1 MGRHKKTKS
10 IQTTQ
15 APTAKFSAGYSFGA
29 KQAKIFGQE
38 LMRIQAESN
47 GELTPKQVVNSAKN
61 PKSPLH
67 DWFEWDNDKA
77 SELYRLTQARTLI
90 NQIDIEIKY
99 DGNNKK
105 RQRAFVNVMKM
116 GDNGAFDKSDKV
128 YVSLET
134 ALTNDDYRRQT
145 LTKALAEIAYWKEK
159 YESYEELSDI
169 FKAIRRTR
177 HMLGEKEVKE

>member
-10 IQTTQ
+10 IQTST
-15 APTAKFSAGYSFGA
+15 APTAKFAGGYSFGA

-38 LMRIQAESN
+38 LMKIQAESN
-47 GELTPKQVVNSAKN
+47 GELTPKQVVNSARS

-77 SELYRLTQARTLI
+77 SEMWRLAQAGNLI
-90 NQIDIEIKY
+90 RQIDIEIKY

-116 GDNGAFDKSDKV
+116 GDNGASDKSDKV

-134 ALTNDDYRRQT
+134 ALTNDGYRQQT
-145 LTKALAEIAYWKEK
+145 LTKALAEIAYWKQK

-177 HMLGEKEVKE
+177 HMLGDKEE